1 MFLLVAIGH
10 RARSDLIMERQPAM
24 SKLFGMV
31 CGAALALLCA
41 SGANA
46 QVLPPAGKQMR
57 LVVPYAPGG
66 TTDIL
71 GRMLAQKLGERLD
84 RQVIV
89 DNRLGG
95 GGAIGT
101 ESVVRADADGSV
113 LLLHSGAIALE
124 RVLKTNLSYDVQRDL
139 AAVGTVAFGPFALLV
154 SNELPVKSVSELVAH
169 ARANPGKLNYGTPG
183 IGSSVHLTT
192 EQFKAAAGID
202 IVHVPYKGASPA
214 LAAAMANEVQIV
226 IDPPATAKK
235 LVAGGKLRALAVT
248 TAQRS
253 EFWPEL
259 PTVQEGGVAGFEAGV
274 WFGVFMPAKT
284 PRATVERLNAE
295 LSAVLGAAEVRS
307 WLREQGLDPVADKP
321 DQARHRLAE
330 DIDRWQRII
339 KAAGIKAE

>member
-1 MFLLVAIGH
+1 
-10 RARSDLIMERQPAM
+10 M
-24 SKLFGMV
+24 SKLLGML

-41 SGANA
+41 NSVNA
-46 QVLPPAGKQMR
+46 QTLPAAGKQMR
-57 LVVPYAPGG
+57 LVVPFAPGG

-89 DNRLGG
+89 DNKVGG

-101 ESVVRADADGSV
+101 EAVVRADADGSV
-113 LLLHSGAIALE
+113 LLLHSGAIAVE
-124 RVLKTNLSYDVQRDL
+124 RVLKANLSYDVQRDL
-139 AAVGTVAFGPFALLV
+139 VTVGTVALGPFALLV
-154 SNELPVKSVSELVAH
+154 NNELPVKSVPELVAY
-169 ARANPGKLNYGTPG
+169 AKANPGKLNYGTPG

-192 EQFKAAAGID
+192 EQFKSAAGID
-202 IVHVPYKGASPA
+202 IVHVPYKGSSPA
-214 LAAAMANEVQIV
+214 LAAAMANEVQVV

-235 LVAGGKLRALAVT
+235 LVAAGKLRALAVT
-248 TAQRS
+248 TARRTD
-253 EFWPEL
+253 FWPEL
-259 PTVQEGGVAGFEAGV
+259 PTVQEGGVSGFEAGV
-274 WFGVFMPAKT
+274 WFGVFLPAKT

-295 LSAVLGAAEVRS
+295 LSALLGAADMRS

-321 DQARHRLAE
+321 DQARQRLGE